1 MSDITVT
8 ELGDHRYG
16 VEISGGESA
25 RSSHIVT
32 VPQEL
37 LDDLQLTE
45 GDASRLVWE
54 SFQFLLERE
63 KPTEILREFSLD
75 EIERYF
81 PGYRSEILPRVTA

>member
-8 ELGDHRYG
+8 ELGDLRYG
-16 VEISGGESA
+16 VQISEGESA
-25 RSSHIVT
+25 RSSHTVT

-45 GDASRLVWE
+45 ADASRLVWE
-54 SFQFLLERE
+54 SFRFLLERE